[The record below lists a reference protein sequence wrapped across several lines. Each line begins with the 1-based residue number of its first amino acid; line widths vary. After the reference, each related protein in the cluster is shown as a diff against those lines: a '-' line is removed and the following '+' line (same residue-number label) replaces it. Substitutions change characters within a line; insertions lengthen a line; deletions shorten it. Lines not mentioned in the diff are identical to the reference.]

1 MFLFDCL
8 FFALKAVAYMLLYVP
23 ITWYCTCL
31 SHVITLAYHMV
42 LKLPRACFSSV
53 EDVSLLTVL
62 YFSFRSIPT
71 ILRENRRL
79 WVFDTHP
86 QVRIGIFQTKM
97 TARKGSC
104 SIPTILRRNNRGLLT
119 TTNTFSLP
127 CDYFSVVYSFVVF
140 IDVSS
145 KGRCLVIPII
155 YYETWLKLRH

>member
-1 MFLFDCL
+1 
-8 FFALKAVAYMLLYVP
+8 MLLYVP

-42 LKLPRACFSSV
+42 LKSPRACFSSV

-71 ILRENRRL
+71 ILRENRGL

-86 QVRIGIFQTKM
+86 QARIGIFQTKM

-140 IDVSS
+140 IDVFS

-155 YYETWLKLRH
+155 YYETWLELRH